1 MGARMVG
8 GEAALEIRVL
18 AKHGLG
24 MREIARQV
32 GVSRN
37 TVRRYWREPEAVHYR
52 GRMRQPGKLSAYEDY
67 IVARLAS
74 AQPERLAASVLLR
87 E

>member
-1 MGARMVG
+1 MVG

-18 AKHGLG
+18 ARNGLG
-24 MREIARQV
+24 MREITRQV

-52 GRMRQPGKLSAYEDY
+52 GRTRQPGKLSAYEDY